1 MKKFLLFPLMA
12 ILATNVYANS
22 GIDAVKQI
30 VSLAE
35 GGDIFNLT
43 KTAEKL
49 TLKDEIDKAEH
60 KPVADNHHITYT
72 YPIHTHQVIQ
82 SISYSVSFGGRD
94 LSEVYKNI
102 VITFK
107 TEYCPSLDDLQ
118 KTFGEK
124 LMASEWVSPPSLQT
138 EQNGS
143 RQGVRYESYHI
154 RTSNQLIFVENDG
167 CEFSVLG
174 RADEFK

>member
-1 MKKFLLFPLMA
+1 MKKFLSFPLMA
-12 ILATNVYANS
+12 ILVTNAYANS
-22 GIDAVKQI
+22 SIDTVKQI

-35 GGDIFNLT
+35 NGDIFNLT

-49 TLKDEIDKAEH
+49 TLKDEIDRVKH
-60 KPVADNHHITYT
+60 QPVAYDNRIEYT

-94 LSEVYKNI
+94 LSEVHKNI

-107 TEYCPSLDDLQ
+107 TEYCPSLDELQ

-124 LMASEWVSPPSLQT
+124 LMASEWSGSPSLQT
-138 EQNGS
+138 G
-143 RQGVRYESYHI
+143 QGVHFSDYHI
-154 RTSNQLIFVENDG
+154 LSKKHLVFIKNNG
-167 CEFSVLG
+167 CEFSLMG
-174 RADEFK
+174 RAKFE